1 MKLKFNL
8 TPLMNPALVWKFDG
22 PSFDKNKWSLNLVLL
37 LIHTLQFGLR
47 VLIRMNGGEILSYSS
62 YKLCSL
68 SGVMMVRVLTRL
80 NGASILS

>member
-37 LIHTLQFGLR
+37 LIQTLQFGLR
-47 VLIRMNGGEILSYSS
+47 VLIRMTGG
-62 YKLCSL
+62 
-68 SGVMMVRVLTRL
+68 
-80 NGASILS
+80 